1 MVPTPSDM
9 EKNACPSAAN
19 RLVGV
24 SSATSLTPAA
34 FVLRIVVFVVIDRF
48 FGLVGCLALGCRIA
62 PVVSD
67 TQVGGSYYDDCEQAA
82 QNYCEQVVKASSSEL
97 DTCVAKYAFQCMSGR
112 AD

>member
-1 MVPTPSDM
+1 MSRFAGST
-9 EKNACPSAAN
+9 
-19 RLVGV
+19 RGR
-24 SSATSLTPAA
+24 SATKTKAFRSLLCGAA
-34 FVLRIVVFVVIDRF
+34 VV
-48 FGLVGCLALGCRIA
+48 VGCLALGCRIA

-82 QNYCEQVVKASSSEL
+82 RNYCEQVVKAGASEL